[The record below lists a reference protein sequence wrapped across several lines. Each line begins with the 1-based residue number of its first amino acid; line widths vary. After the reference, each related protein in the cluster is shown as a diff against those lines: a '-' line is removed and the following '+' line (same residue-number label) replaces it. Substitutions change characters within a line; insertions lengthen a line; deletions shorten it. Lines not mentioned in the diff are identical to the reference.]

1 MASEGH
7 QHRARRTVSAATI
20 SWLRPFF
27 RYSSSRSAY
36 ILRVVGARVGPVLV
50 RERPPTSPPP
60 APPLDPGDG
69 RWRAAL
75 AAKENPDDGEG
86 GGDQSAE

>member
-20 SWLRPFF
+20 SWLRPIF

-36 ILRVVGARVGPVLV
+36 ILRVVGTRVGPVLL
-50 RERPPTSPPP
+50 RERPPTTPPAAPPP
-60 APPLDPGDG
+60 DPGDG

-75 AAKENPDDGEG
+75 AAKETPDEGEG
-86 GGDQSAE
+86 AGDQSEE